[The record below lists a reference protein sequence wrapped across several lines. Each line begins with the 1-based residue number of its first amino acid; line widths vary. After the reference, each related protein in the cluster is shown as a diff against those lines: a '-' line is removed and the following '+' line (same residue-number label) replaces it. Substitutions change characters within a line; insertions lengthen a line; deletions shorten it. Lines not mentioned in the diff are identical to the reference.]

1 MILAIDVHYKDAL
14 AKIVGALF
22 EPGAT
27 TALEYVTSY
36 IDDVEEYVP
45 GEFYKR
51 ELPCILRL
59 LEEVE
64 LKELDAVIIDGNVF
78 INNDG
83 DLGLG
88 GRLWESIGKKVPVI
102 GVAKSIF
109 KNTEERVAEVKRGK
123 SDKPLF
129 VSSVGIDLADA
140 ASLIQNM
147 HGDYRMPA
155 ILKEVDRLTRT
166 A

>member
-14 AKIVGALF
+14 AKVVGALF
-22 EPGAT
+22 EPEAT

-51 ELPCILRL
+51 ELPCILSL
-59 LEEVE
+59 LEKVE
-64 LKELDAVIIDGNVF
+64 LKKLDAIIIDGNVF
-78 INNDG
+78 INNNG
-83 DLGLG
+83 DFGLG
-88 GRLWESIGKKVPVI
+88 GRLWESIGQRVPVI
-102 GVAKSIF
+102 GVAKSLF
-109 KNTEERVAEVKRGK
+109 KNADERIAEVKRGK

-129 VSSVGIDLADA
+129 VSSVGIELADA

-155 ILKEVDRLTRT
+155 ILKEVDRLTKE